1 MKIVLGWAF
10 WWHDWAS
17 AFLAKHLFLV
27 KRSILIVAHLSLL
40 GFFFPEMR
48 KDFGELAGNL
58 LIAILFLS
66 PISKIFRTRLLLQA
80 MSLRREL
87 GITMAYLATVHGLGF
102 WLDPEWSALFIA
114 PYWQNDFFAIDPAYL
129 LGIGAYV
136 LTLPLLLTSNSLAQR
151 FLGGNRWKLL
161 HRLVYVLFVFVIMHR
176 FLVRGGADIGEILQ
190 VAVLLSS
197 YGLAKILAWK
207 NFLSPLQ
214 KSIDWV
220 ALRYKEYTIAR
231 KEAAPPVV

>member
-17 AFLAKHLFLV
+17 TFLAKHLFGV
-27 KRSILIVAHLSLL
+27 KRCILIVAHLSLF

-58 LIAILFLS
+58 LIVILFLS
-66 PISKIFRTRLLLQA
+66 PISKILRMRLLLQA

-87 GITMAYLATVHGLGF
+87 GITMAYLATVHGVGF
-102 WLDPEWSALFIA
+102 LLDPEWFALFIA
-114 PYWQNDFFAIDPAYL
+114 PYWRDDFLAIDPAYL
-129 LGIGAYV
+129 FGMGAYV

-151 FLGGNRWKLL
+151 FLGSKWKLL
-161 HRLVYVLFVFVIMHR
+161 HRLVYALFVLAIFHR
-176 FLVRGGADIGEILQ
+176 FLVRGGADIGEVFQ
-190 VAVLLSS
+190 VTFLLAS
-197 YGLAKILAWK
+197 YALAKILAWK
-207 NFLSPLQ
+207 NFLPTLQ

-220 ALRYKEYTIAR
+220 ALQYKEYTIAR